1 MFHSSLSRILGCLF
15 LLFFSSSAFLAVQ
28 QDSAPVPAKKPG
40 IKRIGLFASATS
52 GEEATRQ
59 QLKELLQGDG
69 AVIEVIP
76 LINRVETLR
85 HSEAERD
92 ACDLVLEANFELKPA
107 KKDGGFLGK
116 VTGVAKDVNQETNIG
131 RNSQVRVS
139 ETDRTANTVSRMSN
153 TLTPDP
159 KDKVKVSYKLS
170 PLNGKPLLQVQDKE
184 VAAADLPKFL
194 EKFLDDVVKESLK

>member
-1 MFHSSLSRILGCLF
+1 MFHL
-15 LLFFSSSAFLAVQ
+15 SSSRLLTCLLLLILAPAALLAVR
-28 QDSAPVPAKKPG
+28 QDAAPVHAKKPG
-40 IKRIGLFASATS
+40 IKRIGLFASANS

-85 HSEAERD
+85 HAEAERD

-116 VTGVAKDVNQETNIG
+116 VTSVAKDVNQETNIG
-131 RNSQVRVS
+131 KNSQVRVA
-139 ETDRTANTVSRMSN
+139 ETDRRANTVSKMSN